1 MLKIAPSI
9 LSCDF
14 ANLEA
19 EVSAMQRAGADM
31 IHVDVMDGHFVPNL
45 SLGLPVV
52 ASLRRKTDA
61 FLDVHLMISSPLS
74 YAEKFVEA
82 GADLITFHVE
92 SESDI
97 QQTIDAIRQTGRRC
111 GLSVKPDT
119 PAKVVFPYLEQID
132 LVLVMTVEPGF
143 GGQKFRPELCPKIRA
158 IRQEIDR
165 RGLSID
171 LEVDGG
177 IDNQTISQAAQA
189 GANVFVAGSALF
201 SQPDYREAVEKLRTH
216 AQGSSYIG

>member
-19 EVSAMQRAGADM
+19 EVSAMRRAGADM

-52 ASLRRKTDA
+52 ASLRKKTDV

-74 YAEKFVEA
+74 YAQKFVDA
-82 GADLITFHVE
+82 GANLVTFHVE
-92 SESDI
+92 SESYV
-97 QQTIDAIRQTGRRC
+97 QQTIDAIKRTGSLC
-111 GLSVKPDT
+111 GLSVKPAT
-119 PAKVVFPYLEQID
+119 PAEVVFPYLEQID

-143 GGQKFRPELCPKIRA
+143 GGQKFQPELCPKIWS

-165 RGLSID
+165 RGLSVD

-177 IDNQTISQAAQA
+177 IDDQTVSQAAQA

-201 SQPDYREAVEKLRTH
+201 SQPDYRAAVENLRAH
-216 AQGSSYIG
+216 ARKVSLF

>member
-19 EVSAMQRAGADM
+19 EVSAMRRAGADM

-52 ASLRRKTDA
+52 ASLRKKTDV

-74 YAEKFVEA
+74 YAQKFVDA
-82 GADLITFHVE
+82 GANLVTFHVE
-92 SESDI
+92 SESDV
-97 QQTIDAIRQTGRRC
+97 QQTIDAIKRTGSLC
-111 GLSVKPDT
+111 GLSVKPAT
-119 PAKVVFPYLEQID
+119 PAEVVFPYLEQID

-143 GGQKFRPELCPKIRA
+143 GGQKF
-158 IRQEIDR
+158 QEIDR
-165 RGLSID
+165 RGLSVD

-177 IDNQTISQAAQA
+177 IDDQTVSQAAQA

-201 SQPDYREAVEKLRTH
+201 SQPDYRAAVENLRAH
-216 AQGSSYIG
+216 ARNASLF